1 MPDKELLAHALN
13 TWRKALDTLAEIL
26 AAEFSHAVRDAA
38 IKRFEYNYEL
48 AWRTLRRF
56 AQFEGETCDSPRQA
70 FKTAFRLGWIPGEK
84 PWLEMMN
91 DRNLT
96 VHTYHADLA
105 QEVYERLFDH
115 QRAFEEVYS
124 VLASNLR
131 KLGQDS

>member
-1 MPDKELLAHALN
+1 
-13 TWRKALDTLAEIL
+13 
-26 AAEFSHAVRDAA
+26 
-38 IKRFEYNYEL
+38 
-48 AWRTLRRF
+48 
-56 AQFEGETCDSPRQA
+56 
-70 FKTAFRLGWIPGEK
+70 
-84 PWLEMMN
+84 MN